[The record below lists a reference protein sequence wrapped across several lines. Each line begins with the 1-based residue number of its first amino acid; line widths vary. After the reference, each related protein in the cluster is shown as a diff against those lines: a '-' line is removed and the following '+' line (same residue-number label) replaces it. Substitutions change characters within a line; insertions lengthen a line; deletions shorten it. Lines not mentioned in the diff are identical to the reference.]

1 MTELQHNYPAVHGAA
16 EPCYG
21 GCQTQ
26 MSQKALRR
34 CGCGLVCALDLLIYL
49 HRWHGC
55 GTPFLEGLE
64 ANPIDAAL
72 YEQKITRLR
81 RRWLPIVY
89 PLGTSGLALAW
100 GLGRFFRK
108 FGLPLRAR
116 WAVKWERLFPTVEEM
131 LKKDIPVILA
141 VGQSFPR
148 IWRKDKL
155 TFYRKTADGEYRPA
169 SATRAHFVNVTGID
183 GHWLQVASWGRCYYV
198 NREEFCQ
205 FAKQYSLRWLCNIV
219 YIQEVN

>member
-1 MTELQHNYPAVHGAA
+1 MTELKHDYPAVQGKTA
-16 EPCYG
+16 PCYG
-21 GCQTQ
+21 GCQSH

-34 CGCGLVCALDLLIYL
+34 CGCGLVCALDMLLYL
-49 HRWHGC
+49 HRHRGFS
-55 GTPFLEGLE
+55 TPFLADVGSD
-64 ANPIDAAL
+64 PIDAAL

-100 GLGRFFRK
+100 GLNRFFRK
-108 FGLPLRAR
+108 FRLPLRAK
-116 WAVKWERLFPTVEEM
+116 WAVKWDNLFPTIDQM
-131 LKKDIPVILA
+131 LQRDMPVILA

-155 TFYRKTADGEYRPA
+155 TFYRKTADGGYRP
-169 SATRAHFVNVTGID
+169 SNATRAHFVNVTGMD
-183 GHWLQVASWGRCYYV
+183 DCWLQISSWGSCYYI

-219 YIQEVN
+219 SVQEVN